1 MQSDLAIVIL
11 NYNTCHLLNTYLSS
25 VVKHSKDCRI
35 IFVDNASK
43 DESVKFVRE
52 NYPQIEVIQLDKNY
66 GFTGGYNRALKQINA
81 KYYCLLNTDVQVT
94 ENWIQPIINLM
105 ESDETIAVCQPKL
118 LSFLEKNKFEYAG
131 AAGGYI
137 DYLGYPFCA
146 GRVFDTIEED
156 KGQYDKV
163 REVFW
168 ASGAAFFIKAD
179 LYHAFGGLDENYF
192 AHFEEID
199 LCWRLKN
206 AGYKIFYNPNS
217 IVYHLGGGTLNKT
230 SPFKTYLN
238 FRNSLLTLY
247 KNLPQDKVD
256 SVLRKRKVL
265 DFIAALTFLV
275 KRNGEFSS
283 VIKAYKDFKKMKSQY
298 KKTSSQSYPSCVCHK
313 SLVIQSKLKLKQRF
327 SELNQRNNFLK

>member
-1 MQSDLAIVIL
+1 
-11 NYNTCHLLNTYLSS
+11 
-25 VVKHSKDCRI
+25 
-35 IFVDNASK
+35 
-43 DESVKFVRE
+43 VKFVKE
-52 NYPQIEVIQLDKNY
+52 NYPQIEVIQLEENF
-66 GFTGGYNRALKQINA
+66 GFTGGYNRALKQIKA

-94 ENWIQPIINLM
+94 ENWIPPIINLM

-118 LSFLEKNKFEYAG
+118 LSYAEKNKFEYAG

-179 LYHAFGGLDENYF
+179 LYHVFGGLDENYF

-298 KKTSSQSYPSCVCHK
+298 KKTSSQSYPSCVYYK

>member
-11 NYNTCHLLNTYLSS
+11 NYNTCHLLNTFLPS
-25 VVKHSKDCRI
+25 VVNYSKGHRI

-43 DESVKFVRE
+43 DESVSFVQKE
-52 NYPQIEVIQLDKNY
+52 FPQIEVIRLEENY
-66 GFTGGYNRALKQINA
+66 GFTGGYNRALKQIEA
-81 KYYCLLNTDVQVT
+81 RYYCLLNTDVEVS
-94 ENWIQPIINLM
+94 ENWIEPILNLL
-105 ESDETIAVCQPKL
+105 ESDEKIAACQPKL
-118 LSFLEKNKFEYAG
+118 LSYSEKNKFEYAG

-146 GRVFDTIEED
+146 GRIFNTIEED
-156 KGQYDKV
+156 KDQYNQI
-163 REVFW
+163 REIFW
-168 ASGAAFFIKAD
+168 ASGAALFIRSE
-179 LYHAFGGLDENYF
+179 LYHKFGGLDENYF

-206 AGYKIFYNPNS
+206 AGYKIFYNPHS

-247 KNLPQDKVD
+247 KNLPENKVD
-256 SVLRKRKVL
+256 SILRKRRIL
-265 DFIAALTFLV
+265 DFIAALTFLL

-283 VIKAYKDFKKMKSQY
+283 VRKAYKDFNKMKTQY
-298 KKTSSQSYPSCVCHK
+298 KKSTAKSYPNCVYHK
-313 SLVIQSKLKLKQRF
+313 SIVFQSKIKFSLSFNKIKLRENLLK
-327 SELNQRNNFLK
+327 

>member
-11 NYNTCHLLNTYLSS
+11 NYNTCHLLNTYLPS
-25 VVKHSKDCRI
+25 VVNYSNGHRI

-43 DESVKFVRE
+43 DESVSFVKE
-52 NYPQIEVIQLDKNY
+52 NYPQIELIQLDKNY
-66 GFTGGYNRALKQINA
+66 GFTGGYNRALKQIEA

-94 ENWIQPIINLM
+94 ENWTQPIINLM

-118 LSFLEKNKFEYAG
+118 LSYIKKNKFEYAG

-146 GRVFDTIEED
+146 GRVFETIEED
-156 KGQYDKV
+156 KGQYDQIK
-163 REVFW
+163 EIFW
-168 ASGAAFFIKAD
+168 ASGAAFFIRSE

-206 AGYKIFYNPNS
+206 AGYKIFTNPLS
-217 IVYHLGGGTLNKT
+217 KVYHLGGGTLNKT

-247 KNLPQDKVD
+247 KNLPQDKVN
-256 SVLRKRKVL
+256 SILRKRKIL
-265 DFIAALTFLV
+265 DFIAALTFLP

-298 KKTSSQSYPSCVCHK
+298 KKSTSQTYPSCVYDK
-313 SLVIQSKLKLKQRF
+313 SIVIQNKLKSKHTFTQLQ
-327 SELNQRNNFLK
+327 

>member
-11 NYNTCHLLNTYLSS
+11 NYNTCHLLNTYIPS
-25 VVKHSKDCRI
+25 VVKYSKDCRI

-52 NYPQIEVIQLDKNY
+52 NYPQIEVIQLEENF

-81 KYYCLLNTDVQVT
+81 KYYCLLNTDVEVT

-118 LSFLEKNKFEYAG
+118 LSYAEKNKFEYAG

-298 KKTSSQSYPSCVCHK
+298 KKTSSQSYPSCVYYK